1 MPEDVMDQI
10 TAAEMERVMRVQDVM
25 LQATARKITWW
36 QAVEI
41 LGIRVGMSSFT
52 NIWMAHSASAMART
66 RSANT
71 QRRGVAHDAS
81 AAPDKRGAS
90 ASVPPKTLRPTGS
103 AGLHSS
109 RRPSLV
115 GKKTKQRRNAGTKE
129 LECYRCSLK
138 CIVNYGQLVCY
149 KKRPSSRANDR
160 CTLSP
165 CLSLPK

>member
-1 MPEDVMDQI
+1 MDQI

-71 QRRGVAHDAS
+71 QRRGSRSRRLRGPRQERGIGFRS
-81 AAPDKRGAS
+81 AQNAPPYGLA
-90 ASVPPKTLRPTGS
+90 V
-103 AGLHSS
+103 LHSS
-109 RRPSLV
+109 RRPLLS
-115 GKKTKQRRNAGTKE
+115 GKKQNKGGIQVRKNSNVTGVR
-129 LECYRCSLK
+129 
-138 CIVNYGQLVCY
+138 
-149 KKRPSSRANDR
+149 
-160 CTLSP
+160 
-165 CLSLPK
+165 